1 MSLVWLSLALGVI
14 LTIVSAVYLTIKGL
28 ESFRAV
34 KQMSRRAGPQL
45 ERISAVTAEIE
56 QRLAASEARSE
67 RLEASL
73 TRLRTSRAE
82 LNVLTSALADVNAS
96 IRRVT
101 SIVPRK

>member
-14 LTIVSAVYLTIKGL
+14 LTIVAAVYLTIEGL
-28 ESFRAV
+28 EAFRAV
-34 KQMSRRAGPQL
+34 KQLGRRARPEL

-56 QRLAASEARSE
+56 QRLAASEARTT

-73 TRLRTSRAE
+73 TRLRSSRAE
-82 LNVLTSALADVNAS
+82 LNVLTSALAEVNAS
-96 IRRVT
+96 VRGVT

>member
-28 ESFRAV
+28 EAFRAV
-34 KQMSRRAGPQL
+34 KQIGRRVGPQL

-56 QRLAASEARSE
+56 EHVAAGEARSE
-67 RLEASL
+67 QLKASL
-73 TRLRTSRAE
+73 TRLRSSRAE
-82 LNVLTSALADVNAS
+82 LNVLTSALAEVNAS
-96 IRRVT
+96 IRGVT